1 MEGRGASEEDPVAS
15 VMEETET
22 SAGEATSGIPEEKE
36 LVPSAA
42 TETAILTSEEAE
54 PPTPPEAPETSPA
67 PAPAPGPAATT
78 SPALAP
84 STASTAAKGAAASKT
99 SNSLDDARRELAILV
114 NSKKITVADCK
125 ALKAILK
132 EHTALKEKV
141 DKLKSL
147 LGRSAKAQRETKV
160 DFEASQ
166 KRLSQALREIERL
179 NQRLE
184 KLQNRPS
191 HLDLLMDFE
200 SNFDKAIL
208 SVGQSG
214 GEQTSASAPLA
225 PPDEQES
232 ALDSMLMNELGEAK
246 NRIEK
251 LEELNSA
258 MMSRS
263 TQLESSSQTLQAER
277 DVALQKVDRLQMEL
291 KMAKMEA
298 EHASRAMQDKAA
310 SLEEMQMEIDLVLK
324 ANAKANSR
332 AAAGEEAFNSHKTDK
347 QKVQQLEG
355 QVQALQEWALASA
368 ESKRL
373 VNERCQILENK
384 LRQFQGRDSA
394 VDENLLFKKNGSMVI
409 GAGEIGNFVIE
420 LGEHAMKVDA
430 RFVVLRWKFD
440 CSPSD
445 HNIHFS
451 IAKGK
456 CETKAE
462 YKNASYLVKDRI
474 ITGGAGGET
483 ELAFTTD
490 HACTVIW
497 SNEKSWIRP
506 RTVQYTAEIVSLK

>member
-1 MEGRGASEEDPVAS
+1 
-15 VMEETET
+15 
-22 SAGEATSGIPEEKE
+22 
-36 LVPSAA
+36 
-42 TETAILTSEEAE
+42 
-54 PPTPPEAPETSPA
+54 
-67 PAPAPGPAATT
+67 
-78 SPALAP
+78 
-84 STASTAAKGAAASKT
+84 
-99 SNSLDDARRELAILV
+99 
-114 NSKKITVADCK
+114 
-125 ALKAILK
+125 
-132 EHTALKEKV
+132 
-141 DKLKSL
+141 
-147 LGRSAKAQRETKV
+147 
-160 DFEASQ
+160 
-166 KRLSQALREIERL
+166 
-179 NQRLE
+179 
-184 KLQNRPS
+184 
-191 HLDLLMDFE
+191 MDFE

-214 GEQTSASAPLA
+214 GEQTSAVAPLA
-225 PPDEQES
+225 PPDERES
-232 ALDSMLMNELGEAK
+232 ALDAMLMNELVEAK
-246 NRIEK
+246 ARIEK

-263 TQLESSSQTLQAER
+263 TQLESTSHKLQLER
-277 DVALQKVDRLQMEL
+277 DAALQKVDRLQMEL

-332 AAAGEEAFNSHKTDK
+332 AAAGEEAVNSLKTDK

-373 VNERCQILENK
+373 VQERCQILENK
-384 LRQFQGRDSA
+384 LRQFQGRDGAGDGS
-394 VDENLLFKKNGSMVI
+394 ENLLFKNSGSMVI
-409 GAGEIGNFVIE
+409 GAGDFGNTVVE

-445 HNIHFS
+445 HDISFN

-462 YKNASYLVKDRI
+462 QKKASYLVKDRI

-490 HACTVIW
+490 HACTIIW

-506 RTVQYTAEIVSLK
+506 RTVQYSVEVVSLK

>member
-1 MEGRGASEEDPVAS
+1 
-15 VMEETET
+15 
-22 SAGEATSGIPEEKE
+22 
-36 LVPSAA
+36 
-42 TETAILTSEEAE
+42 
-54 PPTPPEAPETSPA
+54 
-67 PAPAPGPAATT
+67 
-78 SPALAP
+78 
-84 STASTAAKGAAASKT
+84 
-99 SNSLDDARRELAILV
+99 LAILV
-114 NSKKITVADCK
+114 NSKKIAVSDCK

-214 GEQTSASAPLA
+214 GEQTSAVAPLA
-225 PPDEQES
+225 PPAEQES
-232 ALDSMLMNELGEAK
+232 ALDAMLMNELGEAK
-246 NRIEK
+246 ARIEK

-277 DVALQKVDRLQMEL
+277 DAALQKVDRLQMEL

-332 AAAGEEAFNSHKTDK
+332 AAAGEEAVNSLKTDK

-373 VNERCQILENK
+373 VQERCQILENK
-384 LRQFQGRDSA
+384 LRQFQGREAAGDGS
-394 VDENLLFKKNGSMVI
+394 ENLLFKNNGSMVI
-409 GAGEIGNFVIE
+409 GAGDFGKAIIE
-420 LGEHAMKVDA
+420 LGEHATKVDA

-445 HNIHFS
+445 HNICFN

-462 YKNASYLVKDRI
+462 QTKASYLVKDRI

-490 HACTVIW
+490 HACTIIW

-506 RTVQYTAEIVSLK
+506 RTVKYSVEVVSLK